1 MFKSL
6 RLLIINMVR
15 FFNKFNPLPVTK
27 YEKSIPALPK
37 NVKVRSRPLKFNS
50 PYFKG
55 PPGRLRL
62 LSFSVTNLFKLERIE
77 LPYHK
82 CVEVQGYAERVSGK
96 RPI

>member
-1 MFKSL
+1 VIGVKYLQIYLS
-6 RLLIINMVR
+6 
-15 FFNKFNPLPVTK
+15 PL
-27 YEKSIPALPK
+27 EFGK
-37 NVKVRSRPLKFNS
+37 NLFVPNIRTEDNLNS
-50 PYFKG
+50 FYLKG

-82 CVEVQGYAERVSGK
+82 CGEVQGYAERVSGK